1 MENQDIT
8 ELVSLSFIIV
18 LDHIRFM
25 LYLLYTA
32 NTYQKG
38 EL

>member
-18 LDHIRFM
+18 LDHVSFM

-32 NTYQKG
+32 NTCHKG